1 MQTKIQKQS
10 EKEKWYQT
18 KGFRISFSII
28 ILLIIS
34 FFTFTIIRSLE
45 FRSLSQADSLSISQ
59 QNDLDLFLKN
69 KYSERNQIIQKL
81 PYAISSQKIDVLAE
95 SAILIDMANGN
106 ILYEKN
112 ADRIIP
118 PASMT
123 KLFAMYVVEEEIRAG
138 NLSYNDIIY
147 LPPECWACNMPPHSS
162 LMFLGEG
169 QIVTV
174 EELLLGL
181 SICSGNDAA
190 YALAYAICGNM
201 DDFVVKMNQIAVSLG
216 LENTRFV
223 ESSGYSELNTTTA
236 KEMAVFARVYIK
248 NHPKSLEKFHSVKSF
263 TYPKQKNLAPGDILQ
278 SQDFSQGLPH
288 HITMSITQKNTN
300 PLLENL
306 LGCDGLKTGYIDE
319 SGYNLALTATRDN
332 RRFLSVTMK
341 GPGTNTKEGQ
351 QGRIHDGTELM
362 EYAFKNF
369 SDLYVADYFKPIFLK
384 VYGATEKSINLI
396 PAFNIEYETI
406 PFILGENFKENIDN
420 VKIEFSYPDFI
431 FGDVEMG
438 QIYGEI
444 KFSLGDYVLDSIP
457 LVADRNVKR
466 SNIIVRL
473 SDFLYCN

>member
-1 MQTKIQKQS
+1 MQTKTQKQS
-10 EKEKWYQT
+10 EKKWYQT
-18 KGFRISFSII
+18 KIFRIFVSII
-28 ILLIIS
+28 ILLIVS
-34 FFTFTIIRSLE
+34 FFTFTIIRSFE
-45 FRSLSQADSLSISQ
+45 FKNLSQAESLSVSQ
-59 QNDLDLFLKN
+59 QHDLDLFLKN

-81 PYAISSQKIDVLAE
+81 PYNLSSKKIDILAE
-95 SAILIDMANGN
+95 SAILIDMSNGN

-112 ADRIIP
+112 ADKIIP

-138 NLSYNDIIY
+138 NLSYDDIIY
-147 LPPECWACNMPPHSS
+147 LPPESWACNMPPHSS
-162 LMFLGEG
+162 LMFLGKE

-236 KEMAVFARVYIK
+236 REMASFARVYIK
-248 NHPKSLEKFHSVKSF
+248 NHPESLKKFHSVKSF
-263 TYPKQKNLAPGDILQ
+263 TYPKEKNLASKDILQ
-278 SQDFSQGLPH
+278 AQDFSQGIPEK
-288 HITMSITQKNTN
+288 ITMSITQKNTN
-300 PLLENL
+300 PLLGKL

-341 GPGTNTKEGQ
+341 GPGKSSSEGQ
-351 QGRIHDGTELM
+351 NGRIHDGTELM

-369 SDLYVADYFKPIFLK
+369 SDLYVADKIKPIFVK
-384 VYGATEKSINLI
+384 VFGSKEKSLNLV
-396 PAFNIEYETI
+396 PAFDVEYETI
-406 PFILGENFKENIDN
+406 PFILGESLQENIDN
-420 VKIEFSYPDFI
+420 VKVEIEIPDYL
-431 FGDVEMG
+431 FGNITMG
-438 QIYGEI
+438 TKYGEI
-444 KFSLGDYVLDSIP
+444 RFVLDDYILDTIP

-473 SDFLYCN
+473 ADFLYCN

>member
-1 MQTKIQKQS
+1 MKKKSDNQTKWYKNKIFKISVFLILVVFLAFFSLVGIRGIEFYNLKEAQTLSVNQK
-10 EKEKWYQT
+10 
-18 KGFRISFSII
+18 
-28 ILLIIS
+28 
-34 FFTFTIIRSLE
+34 
-45 FRSLSQADSLSISQ
+45 
-59 QNDLDLFLKN
+59 NDLDLFLKN
-69 KYSERNQIIQKL
+69 NYSERNKIIQKL
-81 PYAISSQKIDVLAE
+81 PYTISSQKIDVLAE

-138 NLSYNDIIY
+138 NLSYDDIIY

-162 LMFLGEG
+162 LMFLGKE

-236 KEMAVFARVYIK
+236 REMASFARVYIK
-248 NHPKSLEKFHSVKSF
+248 NHPESLKKFHSVKSF
-263 TYPKQKNLAPGDILQ
+263 TYPKEKNLAPKDILQ
-278 SQDFSQGLPH
+278 AQDFSQGIPEK
-288 HITMSITQKNTN
+288 ITMSITQKNTN

-319 SGYNLALTATRDN
+319 SGYNLSLTAQRDS

-341 GPGTNTKEGQ
+341 GPGNNTKEGQ

-369 SDLYVADYFKPIFLK
+369 SDLYVANKIKPIFVK
-384 VYGATEKSINLI
+384 VFGSKEKSLNLV
-396 PAFNIEYETI
+396 PAFDVEYETI
-406 PFILGENFKENIDN
+406 PFIFGESLQENIDN
-420 VKIEFSYPDFI
+420 VKVEIEIPDYL
-431 FGDVEMG
+431 FGNITMG
-438 QIYGEI
+438 TKYGEI
-444 KFSLGDYVLDSIP
+444 RFVLDDYILDTIP
-457 LVADRNVKR
+457 LVADRNIEH
-466 SNIIVRL
+466 SNMIIRL
-473 SDFLYCN
+473 ADSIYCK

>member
-1 MQTKIQKQS
+1 MKKKSDNQTKWYKNKIFKIS
-10 EKEKWYQT
+10 VFLILVVFLAFFSLVGIRGIEFYNLKEAQT
-18 KGFRISFSII
+18 
-28 ILLIIS
+28 
-34 FFTFTIIRSLE
+34 
-45 FRSLSQADSLSISQ
+45 LSVNRK
-59 QNDLDLFLKN
+59 NDLDLFLKN
-69 KYSERNQIIQKL
+69 NYSERNKIIQKL
-81 PYAISSQKIDVLAE
+81 PYTISSQKIDILAE

-112 ADRIIP
+112 ADKIIP

-123 KLFAMYVVEEEIRAG
+123 KLFAMYVVEEEIRVG
-138 NLSYNDIIY
+138 NLSYDDIIY

-162 LMFLGEG
+162 LMFLGKE

-236 KEMAVFARVYIK
+236 REMASFARVYIK
-248 NHPKSLEKFHSVKSF
+248 NHPESLKKFHSVKSF
-263 TYPKQKNLAPGDILQ
+263 TYPKEKNLAPKDILQ
-278 SQDFSQGLPH
+278 AQDFSQGIPEK
-288 HITMSITQKNTN
+288 ITMSITQKNTN

-319 SGYNLALTATRDN
+319 SGYNLSLTAQRDS

-341 GPGTNTKEGQ
+341 GPGNNTKEGQ
-351 QGRIHDGTELM
+351 NGRIHDGTELM

-369 SDLYVADYFKPIFLK
+369 SDLYVADKINPIFVK
-384 VYGATEKSINLI
+384 VFGSKEKSLNLV
-396 PAFNIEYETI
+396 PAFDVEYETI
-406 PFILGENFKENIDN
+406 PFILGESLQENIDN
-420 VKIEFSYPDFI
+420 VKVEIEIPDYL
-431 FGDVEMG
+431 FGNITMG
-438 QIYGEI
+438 TKYGEI
-444 KFSLGDYVLDSIP
+444 RFVLDDYILDTIP
-457 LVADRNVKR
+457 LVADRNIEH
-466 SNIIVRL
+466 SNMIIRL
-473 SDFLYCN
+473 ADSIYCK